1 MTNNTLASN
10 QLREYRDL
18 DMNFAIHPIK
28 KDINKVIGEY
38 AIINSIKN
46 LLLTN
51 YYERPFQP
59 FLGSNVRKLLFE
71 PLDAIVARTLEIE
84 IKTVLQNFEPRVQ
97 VISVKVIAKME
108 ENGFDVTLEFKPL
121 NILTPITI
129 TFFLE
134 RVR

>member
-1 MTNNTLASN
+1 MSKNTLASN

-18 DMNFAIHPIK
+18 DMNFTIHPIK
-28 KDINKVIGEY
+28 KDVNKVIGEY

-97 VISVKVIAKME
+97 VISVKVIAKLD